1 MSALTQAGWK
11 PFFAVCLMLL
21 CSATTQAGNQPCS
34 GNKGG
39 IAGCDG
45 ELFLCNDGSIS
56 GSKKNCALMFGQ
68 RSSTPRAE
76 SLLRDAQGCSCGSGS
91 FCTGP
96 RGGVYCLTPSGNKSY
111 KRR

>member
-1 MSALTQAGWK
+1 MHRLHHLDWKALGACLLLLAAA
-11 PFFAVCLMLL
+11 PAFA
-21 CSATTQAGNQPCS
+21 ANQPCS
-34 GNKGG
+34 GKKGG

-56 GSKKNCALMFGQ
+56 GSRKNCSARYGDPGQ
-68 RSSTPRAE
+68 AARPQ
-76 SLLRDAQGCSCGSGS
+76 SLLRSGDGCPCGSGS

-111 KRR
+111 KRK